1 MLSFIHPDYPS
12 ESGPR
17 MRKIGKGNYLEET
30 LASKKKQQN
39 LFSSTSGKLAEY
51 EQKQLQREK
60 QVLRKKRDNK
70 IALVAGLAVLAL
82 TVTSQLIWSSMQVSQ
97 VVEAEPTPSQS
108 ATPAPSQTNSALVP
122 DPAIAEGRVWTG
134 SMMVNTAKLSIELFG
149 DKAPQATAN
158 FIDLAR
164 KDFFSGVTCHRLTTS
179 GLFVLQCGDP
189 TGTGTGGPG
198 YSFGPIEN
206 APAATAAGTAVYQT
220 GVLAM
225 ANSGSPYSN
234 GSQFFIVYADTSLL
248 PDYTVFGRITSGL
261 DGLKPIIDAGVQPGS
276 GREGD
281 GKPVV
286 ETKLGDIVLN

>member
-1 MLSFIHPDYPS
+1 
-12 ESGPR
+12 
-17 MRKIGKGNYLEET
+17 MRKIGKGNYLEEI

-39 LFSSTSGKLAEY
+39 IFSSTSGKLAEY

-60 QVLRKKRDNK
+60 QALRKRRDNR

-97 VVEAEPTPSQS
+97 VVEAEPS
-108 ATPAPSQTNSALVP
+108 ATPTPTALVP

-134 SMMVNTAKLSIELFG
+134 SMMVNDAKLSIELFG

-164 KDFFSGVTCHRLTTS
+164 KDFFKNVSCHRLTTS

-261 DGLKPIIDAGVQPGS
+261 DGLKPIIDAGVQPNS

>member
-1 MLSFIHPDYPS
+1 
-12 ESGPR
+12 
-17 MRKIGKGNYLEET
+17 MRKIGKGNYLEEI

-51 EQKQLQREK
+51 EQKQLLREK
-60 QVLRKKRDNK
+60 QVLRKKRDNRV
-70 IALVAGLAVLAL
+70 ALAAGFAVLAL
-82 TVTSQLIWSSMQVSQ
+82 TVTSQLVWSSMQVSQ
-97 VVEAEPTPSQS
+97 VVEAEPS
-108 ATPAPSQTNSALVP
+108 ATPTPVPSQTNSALVP
-122 DPAIAEGRVWTG
+122 DPAIAEARVWTG
-134 SMMVNTAKLSIELFG
+134 SMMVNDAKLSIELFG

-164 KDFFSGVTCHRLTTS
+164 KDFFKDVSCHRLTTS

-220 GVLAM
+220 GMLAM

-234 GSQFFIVYADTSLL
+234 GSQFFIVYGDTALL

-276 GREGD
+276 AREGD